1 MANIDQDTFNSSY
14 RPNVS
19 QDDFNSR
26 FSPEAQSSVSRLPF
40 DDQSPSLVDPSDTIK
55 DIHQE
60 FIKKGP
66 YSGPVSDQ
74 LFQQGSVGRIMSAF
88 GQGFKDSWGSDDSS
102 LYKGELDKEAK
113 EKDTGLLTALRNSLM
128 KPTSAA
134 LDAIS
139 KTPFALGA
147 GIAGATG
154 QAGEELSKESE
165 ALKEGSPDWAFD
177 TVGGK
182 IHLDP
187 GHLLATPLDYS
198 SEILKGVASG
208 GLMEGGVLGHAATVD
223 HVQQIMDARSK
234 GVIGEGE
241 AGFFKVTKPTP
252 EDIQGRESAAQ
263 EAGTWT
269 PKFKEGAVTSLEDH
283 VPTVPELARQI
294 DPDTFKKA
302 DDLGDLKE
310 NLQLSLQDQR
320 TKYNQEIELGTSPDH
335 PKMIDRMNGI
345 LDLQERI
352 QKSDEGIRDLIPD
365 VADAKNRAQELLE
378 SQTPEGDQY
387 RNFVQAQAFERALQ
401 VEPLKA
407 KAEETLRLANDLKDA
422 NEPETPADSKPKT
435 GLKSTDIVKPEKT
448 PEVTV
453 TPEAISGKVR
463 EAPRA
468 QFERDLKT
476 INQDIPEVSEGFT
489 RLWRGNR
496 PGEVGQNPVFTNDAA
511 GIALPF
517 RKVYGGDL
525 SYIDI
530 PTSDLSKY
538 ENKAGAVPGAEFTLP
553 SDLAKKANIASLKK
567 VQGTGEKTSLSV
579 NQRLQVDS
587 VIQGWKTEVGDVPQE
602 EVLKTEQQLSEAS
615 RLIKDNPS
623 VAEKVAMGDTVVPE
637 GYDVHPE
644 AVLKMMKKQAEDA
657 WDYKLGLK
665 LADTRLA
672 GEART
677 MGQRLNL
684 LRGMYDIDPVGII
697 QDLNDTMKE
706 QGKKVIDKITK
717 DIKASVDAAINDFK
731 PDMEA
736 FLRSIECD

>member
-26 FSPEAQSSVSRLPF
+26 FSPEAQSDTSRLPF
-40 DDQSPSLVDPSDTIK
+40 DEQSPTLVDPMGSIK

-60 FIKKGP
+60 FINKGP

-134 LDAIS
+134 LDVIS

-147 GIAGATG
+147 GIGGAAG
-154 QAGEELSKESE
+154 QAGEELSKKSE

-177 TVGGK
+177 TLGGK

-187 GHLLATPLDYS
+187 GHLLASPLDYS

-208 GLMEGGVLGHAATVD
+208 GLMEGGVLGHTAIVD

-241 AGFFKVTKPTP
+241 AGFFKVTPPTP

-422 NEPETPADSKPKT
+422 NEPETPAPKT
-435 GLKSTDIVKPEKT
+435 DLKSAGITIPEKT

-453 TPEAISGKVR
+453 TPEAI
-463 EAPRA
+463 
-468 QFERDLKT
+468 
-476 INQDIPEVSEGFT
+476 N
-489 RLWRGNR
+489 
-496 PGEVGQNPVFTNDAA
+496 
-511 GIALPF
+511 
-517 RKVYGGDL
+517 GG
-525 SYIDI
+525 S
-530 PTSDLSKY
+530 
-538 ENKAGAVPGAEFTLP
+538 TLRR
-553 SDLAKKANIASLKK
+553 
-567 VQGTGEKTSLSV
+567 VQGTGEKTPLSV

-623 VAEKVAMGDTVVPE
+623 VAEKVAMGDTTVPE

-706 QGKKVIDKITK
+706 QGKKVIDKVTK

-736 FLRSIECD
+736 FLKSIECD